1 LARNATMKLTSD
13 KSVVRT
19 PKGKQSAE
27 GSKIILIL
35 AALVIVIGGMK
46 YAADFI
52 LPILLAFFIATI
64 SFPITSWLRE
74 HGVPRALAVLTTVI
88 VDFAFLTGVVFL
100 GIILTTEFQSKWE
113 TKYRALTEER
123 TDQLIEFT
131 SEYYEKWG
139 AISGN
144 KKETIESSSELVPE
158 SNATDLPL
166 EENPTS
172 AVEESTATIEPAL
185 ATELAAEAAELGKLL
200 DVEQLEDPATAIV
213 KADTIVL
220 ESAETE
226 VPVIE
231 SGKGLEA
238 IGEVFKDT
246 LSSKNIIDWIKDA
259 LERLLSI
266 IGKSFIVML
275 LTVFMLSEA
284 RMFGRRFNAICDAQ
298 GPNLQRMLSA
308 TKDIQKYLGIKTLIS
323 MATGL
328 LAGAL
333 CWHMELEFALL
344 WGILAF
350 ALNFVPAVGS
360 VIAGIPPVLLSLL
373 NNGSLPD
380 AAIIGGGYLI
390 INAILGNF
398 LEPTLLGRRF
408 GISTV
413 VVLLS
418 VIFWGW
424 VWGPIGMLMAVPLTM
439 LLKVAMDNSSDFRWI
454 AVAISKDVKGKEKEN
469 ENLIKDAV
477 AAKVQALAEKGH

>member
-1 LARNATMKLTSD
+1 MKLTSD
-13 KSVVRT
+13 KTAHKT
-19 PKGKQSAE
+19 PKVTQSAE

-74 HGVPRALAVLTTVI
+74 HGVPRVLAVLTTVI

-100 GIILTTEFQSKWE
+100 CILLTTEFQSKWE

-144 KKETIESSSELVPE
+144 KKETIEEVDSPTEPE
-158 SNATDLPL
+158 SGLP
-166 EENPTS
+166 
-172 AVEESTATIEPAL
+172 ESTATDPVNESQLGEGITIPSDAELAE
-185 ATELAAEAAELGKLL
+185 ATELGSSGALTSNPLLG
-200 DVEQLEDPATAIV
+200 VTSEDSGSTV
-213 KADTIVL
+213 NSV
-220 ESAETE
+220 ETE

-231 SGKGLEA
+231 SGKGLQA

-246 LSSKNIIDWIKDA
+246 LSSKNIIDWIKNT

-266 IGKSFIVML
+266 IGTSFIVML

-284 RMFGRRFNAICDAQ
+284 RMFGRRFNAICEAR

-328 LAGAL
+328 LAGVL

-350 ALNFVPAVGS
+350 VLNFIPAVGS

-373 NNGSLPD
+373 NNGSIPD
-380 AAIIGGGYLI
+380 AAIIGGGYII

-424 VWGPIGMLMAVPLTM
+424 IWGPIGMLMAVPLTM
-439 LLKVAMDNSSDFRWI
+439 LLKVAMDNSSDFRWV
-454 AVAISKDVKGKEKEN
+454 AVAISKEVKGKETEN
-469 ENLIKDAV
+469 DGLIKDAV
-477 AAKVQALAEKGH
+477 EAKVQALAEEGH

>member
-1 LARNATMKLTSD
+1 MKTTSS
-13 KSVVRT
+13 KVTESTSKPR
-19 PKGKQSAE
+19 QSAE

-35 AALVIVIGGMK
+35 ASLVIVIGGMK

-74 HGVPRALAVLTTVI
+74 HKVPRVLAVLITVI

-100 GIILTTEFQSKWE
+100 GIVLITEFQSKWE
-113 TKYRALTEER
+113 SKYKLLTEQR

-131 SEYYEKWG
+131 SEYYDKWG
-139 AISGN
+139 LLTGEAASEPVETDPEAPEPDDVNTNDSTAPNNASNGESIASAATAMTDASLAGAEEEVNNSEVISS
-144 KKETIESSSELVPE
+144 IESS
-158 SNATDLPL
+158 
-166 EENPTS
+166 
-172 AVEESTATIEPAL
+172 
-185 ATELAAEAAELGKLL
+185 
-200 DVEQLEDPATAIV
+200 
-213 KADTIVL
+213 
-220 ESAETE
+220 
-226 VPVIE
+226 PVIE
-231 SGKGLEA
+231 SGEGLKA
-238 IGEVFKDT
+238 LGEVFKDT
-246 LSSKNIIDWIKDA
+246 LSSENILDWIRNA
-259 LERLLSI
+259 LNQLLAI
-266 IGKSFIVML
+266 IARSFVVIL

-308 TKDIQKYLGIKTLIS
+308 TRDIQKYLGIKTLIS

-328 LAGAL
+328 LAGIL
-333 CWHMELEFALL
+333 CWQMGLEFALL

-350 ALNFVPAVGS
+350 ALNFIPAVGS

-373 NNGSLPD
+373 NNGSIPD
-380 AAIIGGGYLI
+380 AAIIGGGYLL
-390 INAILGNF
+390 INGVLGNF

-439 LLKVAMDNSSDFRWI
+439 LLKVAMDNSSDFRWV
-454 AVAISKDVKGKEKEN
+454 AVAISKETKDTEAEN
-469 ENLIKDAV
+469 EIILKKAV
-477 AAKVQALAEKGH
+477 EAKVQALNEERN

>member
-1 LARNATMKLTSD
+1 MKLTSD
-13 KSVVRT
+13 NSVEKNPKVR
-19 PKGKQSAE
+19 KSAE

-64 SFPITSWLRE
+64 SFPITNWLRE
-74 HGVPRALAVLTTVI
+74 HRVPRGLAVLTTVI

-100 GIILTTEFQSKWE
+100 GIVLTTEFQSKWE
-113 TKYRALTEER
+113 SKYRALTEER
-123 TDQLIEFT
+123 TDQLVEFAT
-131 SEYYEKWG
+131 EYYEKWEF
-139 AISGN
+139 ISGD
-144 KKETIESSSELVPE
+144 KKDDTEDLNTTIETESGLPEVSLQESEPTHNSLSEVNSNE
-158 SNATDLPL
+158 SIPATEPGVTVDPAI
-166 EENPTS
+166 EVIDPNVE
-172 AVEESTATIEPAL
+172 VEE
-185 ATELAAEAAELGKLL
+185 
-200 DVEQLEDPATAIV
+200 ATAV
-213 KADTIVL
+213 VP
-220 ESAETE
+220 SAIAGSPITSE
-226 VPVIE
+226 VEAPVIE
-231 SGKGLEA
+231 SGKGIQA

-246 LSSKNIIDWIKDA
+246 LSSKNVLDWIREA
-259 LERLLSI
+259 LKHLLSI
-266 IGKSFIVML
+266 IGTSFIVML

-373 NNGSLPD
+373 NNGSIPD

-390 INAILGNF
+390 INAVLGNF

-424 VWGPIGMLMAVPLTM
+424 IWGPIGMLMAVPLTM
-439 LLKVAMDNSSDFRWI
+439 LLKVAMDNSSDFRWV
-454 AVAISKDVKGKEKEN
+454 AVAISKEVKGKESEN
-469 ENLIKDAV
+469 ESIIKDAV
-477 AAKVQALAEKGH
+477 EAKVQALAEERH

>member
-1 LARNATMKLTSD
+1 MKKQKSD
-13 KSVVRT
+13 KVVVKST
-19 PKGKQSAE
+19 KTAE

-35 AALVIVIGGMK
+35 AALVIVIAGMK

-74 HGVPRALAVLTTVI
+74 HRIPRPFAVLITVI

-100 GIILTTEFQSKWE
+100 GIILTSEFQSKWE
-113 TKYRALTEER
+113 SKYEALTKQR

-131 SEYYEKWG
+131 TDMYDKWG
-139 AISGN
+139 LKG
-144 KKETIESSSELVPE
+144 KEPE
-158 SNATDLPL
+158 
-166 EENPTS
+166 
-172 AVEESTATIEPAL
+172 VEEPLDTSSVEPEDEKDLVGDIAATTPKDIEPEIPGNGVTPVPPDDPPNTIIPDGVVDPKTKDPISVTPVIPTKPVQA
-185 ATELAAEAAELGKLL
+185 GKGI
-200 DVEQLEDPATAIV
+200 EQL
-213 KADTIVL
+213 
-220 ESAETE
+220 
-226 VPVIE
+226 
-231 SGKGLEA
+231 
-238 IGEVFKDT
+238 GELFKDMLSRQNILNWVRDT
-246 LSSKNIIDWIKDA
+246 LRHI
-259 LERLLSI
+259 LSI
-266 IGKSFIVML
+266 IGTSFIIML

-284 RMFGRRFNAICDAQ
+284 RMFGRRFNAICEAQ

-328 LAGAL
+328 LAGLL
-333 CWHMELEFALL
+333 CWQVGLEFPLL

-350 ALNFVPAVGS
+350 ALNFIPAVGS

-390 INAILGNF
+390 INGFLGNF
-398 LEPTLLGRRF
+398 IEPTLLGRRF

-413 VVLLS
+413 VVILS
-418 VIFWGW
+418 VLFWGW
-424 VWGPIGMLMAVPLTM
+424 LWGPVGMLMAVPLTM

-454 AVAISKDVKGKEKEN
+454 AVAISKESKSNEALNEIIIKE
-469 ENLIKDAV
+469 AV
-477 AAKVQALAEKGH
+477 EAKVQALAKDSL

>member
-1 LARNATMKLTSD
+1 MKLKSD
-13 KSVVRT
+13 RVVEKSA
-19 PKGKQSAE
+19 KSAKSAE

-35 AALVIVIGGMK
+35 AALVIVIAGMR

-64 SFPITSWLRE
+64 SFPITNWLRE
-74 HGVPRALAVLTTVI
+74 HKVPRAFAVLITVI

-100 GIILTTEFQSKWE
+100 GIVLTTEFQSKWE
-113 TKYRALTEER
+113 SKYQALTEQR

-131 SEYYEKWG
+131 TEFYEKWG
-139 AISGN
+139 LKG
-144 KKETIESSSELVPE
+144 KEVPE
-158 SNATDLPL
+158 ESLDETTGVD
-166 EENPTS
+166 S
-172 AVEESTATIEPAL
+172 VVEDADEPAKDGVAIIPEDAPAEISRNEGTPVL
-185 ATELAAEAAELGKLL
+185 PVEGGDADKGESLDDQSSGVSSAPVVATKEVKPGKGI
-200 DVEQLEDPATAIV
+200 EQL
-213 KADTIVL
+213 
-220 ESAETE
+220 
-226 VPVIE
+226 
-231 SGKGLEA
+231 
-238 IGEVFKDT
+238 GELFKDM
-246 LSSKNIIDWIKDA
+246 LSRKNILDWIRDA
-259 LERLLSI
+259 LRHLLSI
-266 IGKSFIVML
+266 IGTSFVIML

-284 RMFGRRFNAICDAQ
+284 RMFGRRFNAICEAQ

-328 LAGAL
+328 LAGIL
-333 CWHMELEFALL
+333 CWQMGLEFPLL

-350 ALNFVPAVGS
+350 ALNFIPAVGS

-390 INAILGNF
+390 INGFLGNF

-413 VVLLS
+413 VVILS
-418 VIFWGW
+418 VLFWGW
-424 VWGPIGMLMAVPLTM
+424 LWGPIGMLMAVPLTM

-454 AVAISKDVKGKEKEN
+454 AVAISKESKKNEAEN
-469 ENLIKDAV
+469 EIIIKEAV
-477 AAKVQALAEKGH
+477 EAKVQALAEDRT

>member
-1 LARNATMKLTSD
+1 
-13 KSVVRT
+13 
-19 PKGKQSAE
+19 
-27 GSKIILIL
+27 
-35 AALVIVIGGMK
+35 
-46 YAADFI
+46 
-52 LPILLAFFIATI
+52 
-64 SFPITSWLRE
+64 
-74 HGVPRALAVLTTVI
+74 

-139 AISGN
+139 VISGN
-144 KKETIESSSELVPE
+144 KKEAVDETDTSTEQESGLPEASTTDPVNESQPGEGVTIPNDNELTE
-158 SNATDLPL
+158 
-166 EENPTS
+166 
-172 AVEESTATIEPAL
+172 
-185 ATELAAEAAELGKLL
+185 ATEPEPSSGALKNNPLLG
-200 DVEQLEDPATAIV
+200 VTSENSEGTV
-213 KADTIVL
+213 N
-220 ESAETE
+220 SASTE

-231 SGKGLEA
+231 SGKGLQA

-246 LSSKNIIDWIKDA
+246 LSSKNIIDWIRDA
-259 LERLLSI
+259 LRHLLSI
-266 IGKSFIVML
+266 IGTSFIVML

-350 ALNFVPAVGS
+350 ALNFIPAVGS

-373 NNGSLPD
+373 NNGSIPD

-454 AVAISKDVKGKEKEN
+454 AVAISKEVKGKESEN
-469 ENLIKDAV
+469 ESIIKDAV
-477 AAKVQALAEKGH
+477 EAKVQALAEERH

>member
-1 LARNATMKLTSD
+1 MKLTSD
-13 KSVVRT
+13 NSVEKNPKVR
-19 PKGKQSAE
+19 KSAE

-64 SFPITSWLRE
+64 SFPITNWLRE
-74 HGVPRALAVLTTVI
+74 HRVPRGLAVLTTVI

-100 GIILTTEFQSKWE
+100 GIVLTTEFQSKWE
-113 TKYRALTEER
+113 SKYRALTEER
-123 TDQLIEFT
+123 TDQLVEFAT
-131 SEYYEKWG
+131 EYYEKWEF
-139 AISGN
+139 ISGD
-144 KKETIESSSELVPE
+144 KKDDTEDLNNTIETESGLPE
-158 SNATDLPL
+158 VSLQ
-166 EENPTS
+166 E
-172 AVEESTATIEPAL
+172 IEPTNNSL
-185 ATELAAEAAELGKLL
+185 SEVKSNESIPATELGGVTDTAIEVTDPNVEVAEVTAVGPSAIAATGSPKTLEAEA
-200 DVEQLEDPATAIV
+200 
-213 KADTIVL
+213 
-220 ESAETE
+220 SA
-226 VPVIE
+226 IE
-231 SGKGLEA
+231 SGKGIQA

-246 LSSKNIIDWIKDA
+246 LSSKNVLDWIREA
-259 LERLLSI
+259 LKHLLSI
-266 IGKSFIVML
+266 IGTSFIVML

-373 NNGSLPD
+373 NNGSIPD

-390 INAILGNF
+390 INAVLGNF

-424 VWGPIGMLMAVPLTM
+424 IWGPIGMLMAVPLTM
-439 LLKVAMDNSSDFRWI
+439 LLKVAMDNSSDFRWV
-454 AVAISKDVKGKEKEN
+454 AVAISKEVKGKESEN
-469 ENLIKDAV
+469 ESIIKDAV
-477 AAKVQALAEKGH
+477 EAKVQALAEERH